1 MKKIDG
7 VLFKQMIISANNN
20 LFNNYPEINQLNV
33 FPVPDGDTGTNM
45 NLTLTSG
52 TSMVCQKNEKNIY
65 LVAKTFK
72 EGLLMGARGNS
83 GVILSQIFRGFADSL
98 KDKAEADC
106 FDIVDAFVNAKDV
119 AYQNVIK
126 PTEGTILTVV
136 RDAAE
141 TLQEKVTENMPIDEV
156 FDIYLQEAKESLAR
170 TPDLLPVLRDAGVVD
185 SGGAGYVKIIEGMA
199 KALHNDIVE
208 RIMPDVVS
216 SSGQTDFEFAPQG
229 EATNVQSRFKHEE
242 FGYCTE
248 FILRLPKQEDIIK
261 LGKKVYNK
269 KRVDGVLCAHGNSI
283 VSVHDDDLVKVHIHT
298 RNPGYILTYAQQ
310 FGEFIKI
317 KIENMAEQHSHLIE
331 ENHGSTNELEVKT
344 AAPSEKKKEPKEY
357 ALIAVANGEGIKSI
371 FKDLGVDEIVSGGQ
385 TMNPSTEDFV
395 KACRECNAKNIYI
408 FPNNSNIIM
417 AATQAGDVLE
427 GECKVNVIPSKSI
440 PAGIAACLVFNPTA
454 SVEANLEEMNG
465 ELENIKTGEVTFS
478 VRDTCIDGTE
488 VHSGD
493 FMGISKKKILV
504 SVKDKV
510 EALKT
515 LIAGMV
521 DEDSSLLTIYFGEDL
536 TQEEIERVNSLVAEY
551 EEKGFEV
558 QTFNGGQP
566 VYSFYVAVE

>member
-141 TLQEKVTENMPIDEV
+141 TLQEKVTENMPIDQV

-216 SSGQTDFEFAPQG
+216 SSGQTEFEFAPQG

-248 FILRLPKQEDIIK
+248 FILRLPKPEDVIK

-269 KRVDGVLCAHGNSI
+269 KRVDSVLCAHGNSI

-310 FGEFIKI
+310 FGEFIKL

-344 AAPSEKKKEPKEY
+344 AAPIEKKKEPKEY

-427 GECKVNVIPSKSI
+427 GECNVNVIPSKSI

-488 VHSGD
+488 VHNGD

-536 TQEEIERVNSLVAEY
+536 TQEEIERVNALVAEY

>member
-141 TLQEKVTENMPIDEV
+141 TLQEKVTENMPIDQV

>member
-98 KDKAEADC
+98 KDKEEADC

-141 TLQEKVTENMPIDEV
+141 TLQEKVTENMPIDQV

-216 SSGQTDFEFAPQG
+216 SSGQSEFEFAPQG

-248 FILRLPKQEDIIK
+248 FILRLPKPEDIAK

-269 KRVDGVLCAHGNSI
+269 KRVDSVLCAHGNSI

-310 FGEFIKI
+310 FGEFIKL

-344 AAPSEKKKEPKEY
+344 AAPSEKEKEPKEY

-427 GECKVNVIPSKSI
+427 GECNVNVIPSKSI

-488 VHSGD
+488 VHNGD

-536 TQEEIERVNSLVAEY
+536 TQEEIERVNALVAEY

>member
-98 KDKAEADC
+98 KDKEEADC

-136 RDAAE
+136 KDAAE
-141 TLQEKVTENMPIDEV
+141 TLQEKVTENMPIDQV

-216 SSGQTDFEFAPQG
+216 SSGQSEFEFAPQG

-269 KRVDGVLCAHGNSI
+269 KRVDSVLCAHGNSI

-310 FGEFIKI
+310 FGEFIKL

-427 GECKVNVIPSKSI
+427 GECNVNVIPSKSI

-488 VHSGD
+488 VHNGD

-504 SVKDKV
+504 STKDKV

-536 TQEEIERVNSLVAEY
+536 TQEEIERVNAIVAEY
-551 EEKGFEV
+551 EDKGFEV

>member
-98 KDKAEADC
+98 KDKEEADC

>member
-141 TLQEKVTENMPIDEV
+141 TLQEKVTENMPIDQV

-216 SSGQTDFEFAPQG
+216 SSGQTEFEFAPQG

-488 VHSGD
+488 VHNGD

-536 TQEEIERVNSLVAEY
+536 TQEEIERVNALVAEY

>member
-248 FILRLPKQEDIIK
+248 FILRLPKPEDIAK

-269 KRVDGVLCAHGNSI
+269 KRVDSVLCAHGNSI

-310 FGEFIKI
+310 FGEFIKL

-427 GECKVNVIPSKSI
+427 GECNVNVIPSKSI

-488 VHSGD
+488 VHNGD

-536 TQEEIERVNSLVAEY
+536 TQEEIERVNALVAEY

-558 QTFNGGQP
+558 LTFNGGQP

>member
-141 TLQEKVTENMPIDEV
+141 TLQEKVTENMPIDQV

-216 SSGQTDFEFAPQG
+216 SSGQTEFEFAPQG

>member
-216 SSGQTDFEFAPQG
+216 SSGQTEFEFAPQG

-417 AATQAGDVLE
+417 AATQASDVLE

-488 VHSGD
+488 VHNGD

-536 TQEEIERVNSLVAEY
+536 TQEEIERVNALVAEY

>member
-216 SSGQTDFEFAPQG
+216 SSGQSEFEFAPQG

-427 GECKVNVIPSKSI
+427 GECNVNVIPSKSI

-488 VHSGD
+488 VHNGD

-536 TQEEIERVNSLVAEY
+536 TQEEIERVNALVAEY

>member
-136 RDAAE
+136 KDAAE
-141 TLQEKVTENMPIDEV
+141 TLQEKVTENMPIDQV

-216 SSGQTDFEFAPQG
+216 SSGQTEFEFTPQG

-248 FILRLPKQEDIIK
+248 FILRLPKQEDIVK

-269 KRVDGVLCAHGNSI
+269 KRVDSVLCAHGNSI

-310 FGEFIKI
+310 FGEFIKL

-427 GECKVNVIPSKSI
+427 GECNVNVIPSKSI

-488 VHSGD
+488 VHNGD
-493 FMGISKKKILV
+493 FMGISKKKILF
-504 SVKDKV
+504 STKDKV

-536 TQEEIERVNSLVAEY
+536 TQEEIERVNALVAEY

>member
-98 KDKAEADC
+98 KDKEEADC

-141 TLQEKVTENMPIDEV
+141 TLQEKVTENMPIDQV

-216 SSGQTDFEFAPQG
+216 SSGQSEFEFAPQG

-248 FILRLPKQEDIIK
+248 FILRLPKQEDIAK

-269 KRVDGVLCAHGNSI
+269 KRVDSVLCAHGNSI

-310 FGEFIKI
+310 FGEFIKL

-427 GECKVNVIPSKSI
+427 GECNVNVIPSKSI

-488 VHSGD
+488 VHNGD

-504 SVKDKV
+504 STKDKV

-536 TQEEIERVNSLVAEY
+536 TQEEIERVNALVAEY
-551 EEKGFEV
+551 EDKGFEV

>member
-98 KDKAEADC
+98 KDKEEADC

-216 SSGQTDFEFAPQG
+216 SSGQTEFEFAPQG